1 MKRAHRRWQRV
12 GWWLVWP
19 VLAWVLFQALSDR
32 SSGPINPAVPAALLT
47 ASTPR
52 SP

>member
-12 GWWLVWP
+12 LWWLVGP
-19 VLAWVLFQALSDR
+19 VLAWVLFQALTER
-32 SSGPINPAVPAALLT
+32 SSVPANPALPTALLT